1 MPSPQR
7 PPPAGCVA
15 RRDESAHQRDHLV
28 GEQRAERAVV
38 NAQRFALQYLRASE
52 VQYLRASEPSP
63 LNLVHEV
70 VLGSAPATQ
79 PAQAA
84 GWLRISGCISTFGV
98 KSNSLLTTK
107 T

>member
-1 MPSPQR
+1 MRSPQR
-7 PPPAGCVA
+7 PPPAAASLG
-15 RRDESAHQRDHLV
+15 RDESAHQRDHLV

-52 VQYLRASEPSP
+52 VQYLRASEPGP

-84 GWLRISGCISTFGV
+84 GWVRISGGVSAFGV
-98 KSNSLLTTK
+98 KCNSLLATNT
-107 T
+107 

>member
-1 MPSPQR
+1 
-7 PPPAGCVA
+7 
-15 RRDESAHQRDHLV
+15 
-28 GEQRAERAVV
+28 
-38 NAQRFALQYLRASE
+38 
-52 VQYLRASEPSP
+52 VQYLRAGEPGP

-84 GWLRISGCISTFGV
+84 GWVRISGCISAFGV
-98 KSNSLLTTK
+98 KSNSLLATK